1 MSNFYQKI
9 YKKLRQ
15 VPKGKITTYQDLA
28 HALNTR
34 AYRAVGTAM
43 AKNTDA
49 PNTPC
54 HRVINSSGHI
64 GNYSGGGPQKK
75 IQMLQRE
82 GLKIKD
88 GKVVDFEN
96 YLHKFQ

>member
-1 MSNFYQKI
+1 MSNFYQKV
-9 YKKLRQ
+9 YQKLRQ

-43 AKNTDA
+43 AKNDDA

-54 HRVINSSGHI
+54 HRVINSDGKI
-64 GNYSGGGPQKK
+64 GAYSGGGPKKK
-75 IQMLQRE
+75 IEMLQKE
-82 GLKIKD
+82 GIKIKGD
-88 GKVVDFEN
+88 VVVDYKN
-96 YLHKFQ
+96 CLHKF